1 MDVPYIPIRLQCCFI
16 NTKSDY
22 FNSFKGLT
30 KQKLILPPWNL
41 LKNPRG
47 CIYPWLGITHL
58 IKIVY

>member
-30 KQKLILPPWNL
+30 KQKLNL
-41 LKNPRG
+41 TPLEPA
-47 CIYPWLGITHL
+47 
-58 IKIVY
+58 